1 MLLIPKKWYQKQN
14 DSKTRHSGKSWV
26 SVLLKF
32 WIGNFPDKKKKKT
45 NNTKYFCY
53 SEFS

>member
-1 MLLIPKKWYQKQN
+1 MPLILQKRYQKQN

-26 SVLLKF
+26 SVLLKLS
-32 WIGNFPDKKKKKT
+32 IGNFPDKEKKKKT
-45 NNTKYFCY
+45 TKYFCY